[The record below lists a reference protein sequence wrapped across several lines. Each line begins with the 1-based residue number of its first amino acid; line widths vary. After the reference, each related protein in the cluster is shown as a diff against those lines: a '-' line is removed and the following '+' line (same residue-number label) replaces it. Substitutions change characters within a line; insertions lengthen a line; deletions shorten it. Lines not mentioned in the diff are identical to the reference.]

1 MPTDVLTD
9 SDHKSQLMYLFKM
22 VNGMQKMQEKQ
33 TLCDITIKVDGQSF
47 HAHRIVLAAASEYFA
62 AMLTSDFQESQ
73 QSEVVINGN
82 PEAFRILLD
91 FAYSGELTTSLD
103 TAVDVY
109 EMAHYLRFD
118 IPLQR
123 CQEFLKSK
131 LQEVEACPFD
141 NEAVL
146 RILTKSDMF
155 GFEEVAKKSK
165 EYLAKN
171 FKVSEQFLVHMTPE
185 LMQEMLDRCDLNMD
199 EKEVRGKWFQECS

>member
-1 MPTDVLTD
+1 
-9 SDHKSQLMYLFKM
+9 M
-22 VNGMQKMQEKQ
+22 VNEMRKMHEKQ

-47 HAHRIVLAAASEYFA
+47 HAHRVVLAAVSKYFA
-62 AMLTSDFQESQ
+62 TMLTSDFQESQ

-91 FAYSGELTTSLD
+91 FAYSGKLSTSLD
-103 TAVDVY
+103 TVIDVY
-109 EMAHYLRFD
+109 EMAHYLQFD

-123 CQEFLKSK
+123 CREFLESK
-131 LQEVEACPFD
+131 LQEIEACPFD

-155 GFEEVAKKSK
+155 GFDEVAKKSK

-171 FKVSEQFLVHMTPE
+171 FKVSEQFVVHMTPE
-185 LMQEMLDRCDLNMD
+185 LMQEMLDRSDLVN
-199 EKEVRGKWFQECS
+199 EKEVKPCLVGTCY